1 MPVPPHGSRQTRKEL
16 FRLLAAA
23 LLFFSLWIGL
33 HLLEPQPIGSR
44 DRYLLQAPPPGSSA
58 GVAKKPSRSPASM
71 APGNY
76 ASETSREAN
85 ALLPGTEV
93 VKVGLFVDSLH
104 NLNLEAPM
112 FTGNGYLW
120 MRWGAG
126 LQRKLEELSLSPLEL
141 LGFINQAETWDG
153 GLRPIGAAP
162 QLLANGEYYQLFW
175 FSGKFYIGKLDLR
188 KYPFF
193 SVHLPIAVEVNNDED
208 NRFPFNR
215 LRILPD
221 QSNSGIGRQADLTG
235 FITRGWQMEEYRHV
249 YETNFGVSD
258 DPGRAATAYSQ
269 MVFQASYERSIR
281 ASFWSLIQPLL
292 VVMAI
297 VIVAPSLSSSF
308 WDVRIAIPATAVLT
322 LVFMQASYKATIPEL
337 PYLTFIDKIYVIA
350 YVVCLACYGL
360 FVWGGNR
367 LEAVEAL
374 EGEEGRRSMVR
385 LINRV
390 DSRFQKITLISVLVA
405 SVLAWFI
412 HLA

>member
-1 MPVPPHGSRQTRKEL
+1 MSAPPHGSRQTRKEL
-16 FRLLAAA
+16 FRVFSGAI
-23 LLFFSLWIGL
+23 LFLSFWIGL
-33 HLLEPQPIGSR
+33 RLLEPQPIGSR
-44 DRYLLQAPPPGSSA
+44 DRYLLQTPPPGVVVS
-58 GVAKKPSRSPASM
+58 KKSSRSPASM

-76 ASETSREAN
+76 ASEIGKEAM
-85 ALLPGTEV
+85 ALQPDTEV

-104 NLNLEAPM
+104 NLDLEAPM
-112 FTGNGYLW
+112 FTGNGYFW
-120 MRWGAG
+120 MRWGPS
-126 LQRKLEELSLSPLEL
+126 LQRKLKALSISPLEL

-153 GLRPIGAAP
+153 GLHPIGAAP
-162 QLLANGEYYQLFW
+162 QLLPNGEYYQLFS
-175 FSGKFYIGKLDLR
+175 FSAKFYVSNLDLR
-188 KYPFF
+188 NYPFF
-193 SVHLPIAVEVNNDED
+193 SVHLPIAVEVNED
-208 NRFPFNR
+208 NDNQLDFNR

-221 QSNSGIGRQADLTG
+221 EANSGIGRQSDLTG
-235 FITRGWQMEEYRHV
+235 FITQGWLMEEYRHV

-258 DPGRAATAYSQ
+258 DPARASSAYSQ
-269 MVFQASYERSIR
+269 LVFQASYDRSIR

-337 PYLTFIDKIYVIA
+337 PYLTFIDKIYAIA

-367 LEAVEAL
+367 LEAA
-374 EGEEGRRSMVR
+374 EGEEERRSVVR

-390 DSRFQKITLISVLVA
+390 DSRFQNITLISVLVA

>member
-1 MPVPPHGSRQTRKEL
+1 MPVPPHGSRLTRKEL
-16 FRLLAAA
+16 FRVLSGAI
-23 LLFFSLWIGL
+23 LFLSFWIGM
-33 HLLEPQPIGSR
+33 HQLEPHPIGSR
-44 DRYLLQAPPPGSSA
+44 DRYLFQTPPSGVVAPN
-58 GVAKKPSRSPASM
+58 KPSRSPASM

-76 ASETSREAN
+76 ASETRKEAI
-85 ALLPGTEV
+85 ALQPDTEV

-104 NLNLEAPM
+104 NLDLEAPM
-112 FTGNGYLW
+112 FTGNGYFW
-120 MRWGAG
+120 MRWAPS
-126 LQRKLEELSLSPLEL
+126 LQSKLKALSLSPLEL

-162 QLLANGEYYQLFW
+162 QLLPNGNYYQLFW
-175 FSGKFYIGKLDLR
+175 FSAKFYVSKLDLR

-193 SVHLPIAVEVNNDED
+193 SVHLPIAVEVNDDED
-208 NRFPFNR
+208 NRFQFER
-215 LRILPD
+215 LRIVPD
-221 QSNSGIGRQADLTG
+221 QANSGIGRQADLTG
-235 FITRGWQMEEYRHV
+235 FITRGWQLEEYRHV

-258 DPGRAATAYSQ
+258 DPARASIAYSQ
-269 MVFQASYERSIR
+269 LVFQASYERSIR
-281 ASFWSLIQPLL
+281 ASFWSLIQPLM

-367 LEAVEAL
+367 LEAA
-374 EGEEGRRSMVR
+374 EGEEARRSMVR

-390 DSRFQKITLISVLVA
+390 DIRFQKITVISVLVA
-405 SVLAWFI
+405 SVLAWYI
-412 HLA
+412 QLA

>member
-1 MPVPPHGSRQTRKEL
+1 MSVPPHGPRQTRKEL
-16 FRLLAAA
+16 FRVFSGAI
-23 LLFFSLWIGL
+23 LFLSFFIGL
-33 HLLEPQPIGSR
+33 RLLEPQPISSR
-44 DRYLLQAPPPGSSA
+44 DRYVLQTPPPGVVVS
-58 GVAKKPSRSPASM
+58 KKSSRSPASM

-76 ASETSREAN
+76 ASEIGKEAT
-85 ALLPGTEV
+85 ALRPDTEV

-104 NLNLEAPM
+104 NLDLEAPM
-112 FTGNGYLW
+112 VTGNGYMW
-120 MRWGAG
+120 MRWGPS
-126 LQRKLEELSLSPLEL
+126 LQRKLKALSISPLEL
-141 LGFINQAETWDG
+141 LGFINQAENWNG
-153 GLRPIGAAP
+153 GLRPIGSAT
-162 QLLANGEYYQLFW
+162 LLLPNGDYYQLFS
-175 FSGKFYIGKLDLR
+175 FEAKFYVSNLDLR
-188 KYPFF
+188 NYPFF
-193 SVHLPIAVEVNNDED
+193 SVHLPIAVEVNED
-208 NRFPFNR
+208 NANQLDFNR

-221 QSNSGIGRQADLTG
+221 EANSGIGRQADLTG

-258 DPGRAATAYSQ
+258 DPARASSAYSQ
-269 MVFQASYERSIR
+269 LVFQASYERSIR

-322 LVFMQASYKATIPEL
+322 LVFMQASYKATIPQL
-337 PYLTFIDKIYVIA
+337 PYLTFIDKIYAIA

-367 LEAVEAL
+367 LEAA
-374 EGEEGRRSMVR
+374 EGEEERRSVVR

-390 DSRFQKITLISVLVA
+390 DSRFQNITLISVLVA

>member
-16 FRLLAAA
+16 YRFLAGT
-23 LLFFSLWIGL
+23 LLFLSFWIGMR
-33 HLLEPQPIGSR
+33 LLEPQPIGSR
-44 DRYLLQAPPPGSSA
+44 DRYVLQTPPPGVVVS
-58 GVAKKPSRSPASM
+58 KKASRSPASL

-76 ASETSREAN
+76 ASETGKEAI
-85 ALLPGTEV
+85 ALQPDTEV

-104 NLNLEAPM
+104 NLDLEAPM

-120 MRWGAG
+120 MRWSPG

-141 LGFINQAETWDG
+141 LGFINQAETWEG

-162 QLLANGEYYQLFW
+162 QLLDNGEYYQLFW
-175 FSGKFYIGKLDLR
+175 YSAKFYIGKLDLR

-193 SVHLPIAVEVNNDED
+193 SVHLPIAVEVNDDND
-208 NRFPFNR
+208 NRFPFER
-215 LRILPD
+215 MRIVPD
-221 QSNSGIGRQADLTG
+221 QANSGIGRQADLTG

-258 DPGRAATAYSQ
+258 NPARASTAYSQ
-269 MVFQASYERSIR
+269 LVFQTSYDRSIR

-367 LEAVEAL
+367 LEAA

-390 DSRFQKITLISVLVA
+390 DSRFQKITLISVSVA